1 VIGGARCSPGVRLG
15 ARLPAYASATGRVLL
30 AGLPPQQRDAY
41 LRTIT
46 PQATTP
52 NTLTDV
58 AAIRDSITQAAIDG
72 YSLTDEELELGMR
85 TLALPVCE
93 TEGTVRA
100 AMSTSTFTVRV
111 SVDEL
116 LTRHL
121 AVLQT
126 QAAEWHAPLF
136 RRVPSGSRDVR
147 L

>member
-1 VIGGARCSPGVRLG
+1 VRLG

-46 PQATTP
+46 SQATAP

-58 AAIRDSITQAAIDG
+58 DAIRDRITQAAIDG

-85 TLALPVCE
+85 TLALPVCD
-93 TEGTVRA
+93 TEGNVRA

-121 AVLQT
+121 TVLQS
-126 QAAEWHAPLF
+126 QAAEL
-136 RRVPSGSRDVR
+136 GR
-147 L
+147 LL